1 VAGGVKDRAGHAG
14 PAVMGPPCQRG
25 PPFPN
30 WVPSMVINLVP
41 EFLAALSSRDPLLA
55 YHRYVEEHRAIL
67 AAYWHN
73 YVIDLDSPHA
83 EGVMLRALAA
93 QRKDLWQL
101 LKRVDIATVAHEA
114 TLRCE
119 AKFGMDRPVDVYLMV
134 GVGAAN
140 AGELVVQGL
149 GSAFI
154 CVEHFTGRPNADSY
168 GLGLPPEQIPV
179 WIAHELAH
187 AVRYT
192 SPTSRS
198 ELPRIIQES
207 RGFYDYWESGSR
219 ATLRELLVNEGL
231 AVAASQIISPGHE
244 PWVYLGYSRR
254 QFRRMRELDGFLR
267 RSVAAELDDS
277 GLGYRLRYLSGG
289 MSPSARLVSGKVI
302 PERSGYFLGWRMV
315 EPLVRETGIETALRA
330 SPLECLD
337 AGLVGD
343 LQPA

>member
-1 VAGGVKDRAGHAG
+1 
-14 PAVMGPPCQRG
+14 ML
-25 PPFPN
+25 
-30 WVPSMVINLVP
+30 INLVP
-41 EFLAALSSRDPLLA
+41 EFLAALSARDPLQA
-55 YHRYVEEHRAIL
+55 YHRYIEDHRAIL

-83 EGVMLRALAA
+83 EGVMLRTLAA

-101 LKRVDIATVAHEA
+101 LERVDISAVADEAAKQCEA
-114 TLRCE
+114 T
-119 AKFGMDRPVDVYLMV
+119 FGVDRPVDVYLMV

-140 AGELVVQGL
+140 AGELVVQGQ
-149 GSAFI
+149 GSAVI
-154 CVEHFTGRPNADSY
+154 CVEHFTGRSNPDSY
-168 GLGLPPEQIPV
+168 GLGLPPEHLPV

-207 RGFYDYWESGSR
+207 QGFYDYWESGSR

-231 AVAASQIISPGHE
+231 AVAASQVIMPGHE

-254 QFRRMRELDGFLR
+254 QYRRMRELDTFLR
-267 RSVAAELDDS
+267 RAVAPELDHS

-289 MSPSARLVSGKVI
+289 MSATARLVNGKVI

-315 EPLVRETGIETALRA
+315 ESLVRQIGIETALRA
-330 SPLECLD
+330 SPLECLG
-337 AGLVGD
+337 AD
-343 LQPA
+343 LASDVQFA